1 MEILSNIATLDQVP
15 GPVHLA
21 IGVFDGL
28 HCGHQA
34 VIRSAHQAAA
44 SCEDGGKVVVV
55 TFDPH
60 PISVIAPDRA
70 PRLLT
75 SQRHKMVLM
84 ARQGIETALIVKFDE
99 AFSRQSGRAFVEQLQ
114 AAARPLRTICV
125 GSEWS
130 FGHRRSG
137 NVNLLRELG
146 EELGFTVVAVPTV
159 AVGGTTASSTSI
171 REAVTHGDFQV
182 AAAML
187 GRPYTVLGT
196 VVQGRK
202 LGREL
207 GFPTANLRVHN
218 EQLPPSGVY
227 AVTVQRLSTSAAEN
241 GSTPSAEEI
250 AGVGNLGLRPTVDSG
265 QDAKRQLEVHLFN
278 FDSDI
283 YGEDLEVRF
292 VRFLRG
298 ERKFKDVDALR
309 TQIGVDVEAAK
320 KAVARLRH

>member
-1 MEILSNIATLDQVP
+1 MEILHSIDELAEVA

-34 VIRSAHQAAA
+34 VIRAANQAAD
-44 SCEDGGKVVVV
+44 SCADGGTVVVV

-60 PISVIAPDRA
+60 PIRVIAPDRA

-75 SQRHKMVLM
+75 SKRHKMALM
-84 ARQGIETALIVKFDE
+84 AGQGIERILVVKFDE
-99 AFSRQSGRAFVEQLQ
+99 PFSKLTGQEFVERLH
-114 AAARPLRTICV
+114 AACRPLQTICV
-125 GSEWS
+125 GSDWG

-137 NVNLLRELG
+137 DVPLLRKLGGELN
-146 EELGFTVVAVPTV
+146 FSVVAVPTV
-159 AVGGTTASSTSI
+159 SVGGTTASSTAI
-171 REAVTHGDFQV
+171 REAVEHGDFQL

-196 VVQGRK
+196 VVEGQK
-202 LGREL
+202 LGRQL

-227 AVTVQRLSTSAAEN
+227 AVTVNRGDE
-241 GSTPSAEEI
+241 PRI
-250 AGVGNLGLRPTVDSG
+250 AGVGNLGRRPTVD
-265 QDAKRQLEVHLFN
+265 ANKHARRQLEVHLFY
-278 FDSDI
+278 FDADI
-283 YGEDLEVRF
+283 YGEDIEVRF

-298 ERKFKDVDALR
+298 EQKFDGIEALKA
-309 TQIGVDVEAAK
+309 QISVDVAAAK
-320 KAVARLRH
+320 MAIERLGR

>member
-1 MEILSNIATLDQVP
+1 MEILHSIDELAEVA

-34 VIRSAHQAAA
+34 VIRAANQAAD
-44 SCEDGGKVVVV
+44 SCADGGTVVVV

-60 PISVIAPDRA
+60 PIRVIAPDRA

-75 SQRHKMVLM
+75 SKRHKMALM
-84 ARQGIETALIVKFDE
+84 AGQGIERILVVKFDE
-99 AFSRQSGRAFVEQLQ
+99 PFSKLTGQEFVERLH
-114 AAARPLRTICV
+114 AACRPLQTICV
-125 GSEWS
+125 GSDWG

-137 NVNLLRELG
+137 DVPLLRKLGGELN
-146 EELGFTVVAVPTV
+146 FSVVAVPTV
-159 AVGGTTASSTSI
+159 SVGGTTASSTAI
-171 REAVTHGDFQV
+171 REAVEHGDFQL

-196 VVQGRK
+196 VVEGQK
-202 LGREL
+202 LGRQL

-227 AVTVQRLSTSAAEN
+227 AVTVNRGDE
-241 GSTPSAEEI
+241 PRI
-250 AGVGNLGLRPTVDSG
+250 AGVGNLGRRPTVD
-265 QDAKRQLEVHLFN
+265 ANKHARRQLEVHLFD
-278 FDSDI
+278 FDADI
-283 YGEDLEVRF
+283 YGEDIEVRF

-298 ERKFKDVDALR
+298 EQKFDGIEALKA
-309 TQIGVDVEAAK
+309 QISVDVAAAK
-320 KAVARLRH
+320 MAIERLGR

>member
-1 MEILSNIATLDQVP
+1 MEILHSIDELAEVA

-34 VIRSAHQAAA
+34 VIRAANQAAD
-44 SCEDGGKVVVV
+44 SCADGGTVVVV

-60 PISVIAPDRA
+60 PIRVIAPDRA

-75 SQRHKMVLM
+75 SKRHKMALM
-84 ARQGIETALIVKFDE
+84 AGQGIERILVVKFDE
-99 AFSRQSGRAFVEQLQ
+99 PFSKLTGQEFVERLH
-114 AAARPLRTICV
+114 AACRPLQTICV
-125 GSEWS
+125 GSDWG

-137 NVNLLRELG
+137 DVPLLRKLGGELN
-146 EELGFTVVAVPTV
+146 FSVVAVPTV
-159 AVGGTTASSTSI
+159 SVGGTTASSTAI
-171 REAVTHGDFQV
+171 REAVEHGDFQL

-196 VVQGRK
+196 VVEGQK
-202 LGREL
+202 LGRQL

-227 AVTVQRLSTSAAEN
+227 AVTVNRADE
-241 GSTPSAEEI
+241 PRI
-250 AGVGNLGLRPTVDSG
+250 AGVGNLGRRPTVD
-265 QDAKRQLEVHLFN
+265 ANKHARRQLEVHLFD
-278 FDSDI
+278 FDADI
-283 YGEDLEVRF
+283 YGEDIEVRF

-298 ERKFKDVDALR
+298 EQKFDGIEALKA
-309 TQIGVDVEAAK
+309 QISVDVAAAK
-320 KAVARLRH
+320 MAIERLGR